1 MNKEE
6 LQEYY
11 QHIQRLAFFLQLGTW
26 PAELGSKTEA
36 KNEVVFAAQS
46 LDISLKD
53 KDFLIKLI
61 DKIADLLAGREEI
74 LKTSVLDPVKNQEL
88 REDYERYLEKRQ
100 TLESEKAPLDYQEKF
115 RLLQQRIAQEISEQ
129 SGEIKE
135 RFEDNP
141 LLQEAVTEEIAED
154 ITEKLEPIARKVALT
169 EEEYHQILSQTKKEI
184 SQNLRRIGEKKPE
197 VVAENF
203 VEEASKDPLEKARE
217 VAVIP
222 RERIAKVTV
231 STGEVIKPEDL
242 KLPEDI
248 IRQLNLETDGIA
260 SLPLYSLLQPQ
271 IGVSYVRR
279 IPYALPV
286 GIMRIAA
293 ETPKMTPEWREMI
306 EKGIFSEDIET
317 TVSKLKEIGV
327 KDTDPIIRNLEDKGL
342 KFRAQQK
349 IKIVRPDRTFYYQD
363 KPATSIL
370 KQWYNFPKRTSFHL
384 AQDEASGIFYQ
395 TSPAPDW
402 SEESGYS
409 WGLHQVLNKI
419 GLGSR
424 IYEAINIGPGKNII
438 RFTLPSRIIKFI
450 SFGRFES
457 FKQLGV
463 TLYQKSLGRFFT
475 PIAKKIL
482 SSKLVTKAATWIA
495 TKLGVQ
501 FGLTAAGTALAPGVG
516 TAIGLVVGKIIDF
529 VKDRL
534 QGLWDK
540 IKVVFRDPEKALA
553 LAFGGIGIA
562 ALFSFSGPLVA
573 IGVGAAT
580 VGIIGL
586 IGWGATSAGSIVGG
600 LGGGVIA
607 FFTSLTIAPIS
618 NAIVWLVVSIIGGS
632 MILTFFIVMTTAGAF
647 ILPIGPTEISPAYPA
662 PEEAPVIK
670 PPDVP

>member
-203 VEEASKDPLEKARE
+203 VEEASKDTLEQARE

-293 ETPKMTPEWREMI
+293 GTPEITPEWREMI

-317 TVSKLKEIGV
+317 TVSKLKELGL
-327 KDTDPIIRNLEDKGL
+327 KDSDPIIRYLEDKGL

-363 KPATSIL
+363 KPAASIL
-370 KQWYNFPKRTSFHL
+370 KQWYNFPKRTGFHL
-384 AQDEASGIFYQ
+384 AQDEASGVFYQ

-402 SEESGYS
+402 SEKSGYS

-424 IYEAINIGPGKNII
+424 IYETIPVGPGKNII
-438 RFTLPSRIIKFI
+438 RFTLPNRIIKFI
-450 SFGRFES
+450 SFGRFQS
-457 FKQLGV
+457 FRQLGI
-463 TLYQKSLGRFFT
+463 TFYQKSLGRFLT

-495 TKLGVQ
+495 TRLGVE
-501 FGLTAAGTALAPGVG
+501 GGILAAGVAGAPETLGISLLVAAAIDIGVKLAKKTLGKVWD
-516 TAIGLVVGKIIDF
+516 AIKNIINN
-529 VKDRL
+529 
-534 QGLWDK
+534 
-540 IKVVFRDPEKALA
+540 PEKALA
-553 LAFGGIGIA
+553 FVFGGIGLA

-586 IGWGATSAGSIVGG
+586 IGWGVASAGSIVGG
-600 LGGGVIA
+600 LGGGVIT

-618 NAIVWLVVSIIGGS
+618 SSAIILLVVGTIGAS
-632 MILTFFIVMTTAGAF
+632 MVLTFFIFITTAGAF
-647 ILPIGPTEISPAYPA
+647 ILPIGPTEISQP
-662 PEEAPVIK
+662 
-670 PPDVP
+670 